1 MSRYLKKTNEKVN
14 YYNCRNQRYIPF
26 DYFKYNYKSED
37 KKKTMDE
44 KKTERSNIDENKL
57 KTGNNEEERVIKEVE
72 NAVNQSTPNN
82 FWGNLV
88 KTLIENNCI
97 ITIEE
102 ASTPCSGCTGLNA
115 DCDKKDEKV
124 EEVERVEEAEK
135 VEEVEEVE
143 RVEKAERVEGVEG
156 VEEMEEGSSNEKDN
170 LS

>member
-1 MSRYLKKTNEKVN
+1 
-14 YYNCRNQRYIPF
+14 
-26 DYFKYNYKSED
+26 
-37 KKKTMDE
+37 MDE

-102 ASTPCSGCTGLNA
+102 ASAPCSGCTGLNA